1 MKIYAF
7 PKIVV
12 AFVIFSFAY
21 KSAIGGD
28 EVTWQFTGEVFIV
41 ISTSVSDFSQVL
53 NEYHVNNASEFEK
66 HMGDLRNY
74 TIEVVEHESY
84 FSVIFSP
91 KDFEGS
97 LVAGG
102 GGEYSIE
109 KGTYEIL
116 SKEYFK

>member
-1 MKIYAF
+1 
-7 PKIVV
+7 
-12 AFVIFSFAY
+12 
-21 KSAIGGD
+21 
-28 EVTWQFTGEVFIV
+28 
-41 ISTSVSDFSQVL
+41 
-53 NEYHVNNASEFEK
+53 
-66 HMGDLRNY
+66 MGDLRNY